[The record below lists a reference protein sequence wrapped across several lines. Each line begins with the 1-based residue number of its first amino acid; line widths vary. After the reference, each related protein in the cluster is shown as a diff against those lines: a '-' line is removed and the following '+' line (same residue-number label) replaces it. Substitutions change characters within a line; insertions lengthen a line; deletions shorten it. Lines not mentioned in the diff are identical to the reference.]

1 MNAPALQTWTFFLS
15 NKLGELFFSELRKWL
30 SGMVQIRV
38 KNNQILGFHFF
49 PIKPSK
55 RRCNGI
61 SVEGCKKEKVL
72 QGAEYRLPASS
83 CCTQCHGTVH
93 VLGSSGKMI
102 RHLHQLL

>member
-49 PIKPSK
+49 SNK
-55 RRCNGI
+55 
-61 SVEGCKKEKVL
+61 
-72 QGAEYRLPASS
+72 
-83 CCTQCHGTVH
+83 TQ
-93 VLGSSGKMI
+93 
-102 RHLHQLL
+102 